1 MVATHL
7 NGTRMPIAPPP
18 SPGPRIQELG
28 ETLVV
33 TFRPRRPW
41 GELLFLGFWLTFWT
55 FGGIAALL
63 SLAGA
68 DWGGRVFLLFWLCGW
83 AVGEAFAAS
92 WIAWKLAGR
101 EFLSLTPNQLE
112 VRKQVGR
119 FASTRRLHAL
129 SIEDVQAERVPTD
142 EDEQPRTDY
151 RLRIVSRDETL
162 HVGEGMSEHEA
173 EDVVSVVRSHLDPRP
188 RWSDDP
194 SEYGFASTVD
204 PGPAI
209 PDPTRARRDSPAR
222 ELDWGRV
229 LARVAPALIGAIL
242 IALVVT
248 VVLPPLR
255 HPPQP
260 PRLVP
265 PPATRVEPPPA
276 PADLTRPAGGPALR
290 QEFDDPRAYAI
301 AMTRYSLGG
310 PGTKLESA
318 PRCGKTVTW
327 TRWTCRARA
336 RSRIGP
342 FAGRSLLYRCSMEY
356 EQQPAAPPVQG
367 ILCGPKHPPPI
378 MP

>member
-1 MVATHL
+1 MH
-7 NGTRMPIAPPP
+7 IAPPP

-28 ETLVV
+28 DTLVV
-33 TFRPRRPW
+33 TFRPGRSW

-55 FGGIAALL
+55 LGGIAALHG
-63 SLAGA
+63 LAGT
-68 DWGGRVFLLFWLCGW
+68 DWGRRVFLLFWLCGW

-119 FASTRRLHAL
+119 FASTRRLHVL
-129 SIEDVQAERVPTD
+129 SIDDVQAERVPTG

-151 RLRIVSRDETL
+151 RLRIHSRDETL
-162 HVGEGMSEHEA
+162 HVGEGMGEHEA
-173 EDVVSVVRSHLDPRP
+173 EYVVSVARSHLDPRP
-188 RWSDDP
+188 RWSDEQ
-194 SEYGFASTVD
+194 SEYGFATTVD

-209 PDPTRARRDSPAR
+209 PDPLSAPPEGTPR

-229 LARVAPALIGAIL
+229 LAGVAPALIGAIL

-248 VVLPPLR
+248 MVLLPLR
-255 HPPQP
+255 HPPQL

-265 PPATRVEPPPA
+265 PPATRVEPPPS
-276 PADLTRPAGGPALR
+276 PADLAGPAGGPPLR
-290 QEFDDPRAYAI
+290 QDFDHPRAYAI

-367 ILCGPKHPPPI
+367 IVCGPEHTPPI